1 MNWTEINIEVP
12 SNFTDTASDIANM
25 TVPYGIYVEDY
36 TDLEEG
42 AMEIAHIDL
51 IDESLLEKD
60 KSKAIIHV
68 YIPEEENPEPHIAFL
83 TERLNEAKIPFEIK
97 LGVSDSDEWEN
108 NWRKHFKPIEV
119 GERLLIRPIWEDAPD
134 TDRKIINLEPGVAFG
149 TGTHETTRLCL
160 EALDENMKG
169 REGAAVLDVGCGSGI
184 LAVASMLLGAKNAL
198 GVDIDPLA
206 VKIAKENGKLN
217 GFTEPELSF
226 ICGSLT
232 SQVSGKYDIVL
243 ANIVADAII
252 ELSKDVEK
260 FLNDGAVYIV
270 SGIIDIREDEVKKAL
285 SDFGF
290 TVTKRRAEN
299 GWVCLECI
307 RD

>member
-1 MNWTEINIEVP
+1 M
-12 SNFTDTASDIANM
+12 
-25 TVPYGIYVEDY
+25 
-36 TDLEEG
+36 
-42 AMEIAHIDL
+42 
-51 IDESLLEKD
+51 
-60 KSKAIIHV
+60 
-68 YIPEEENPEPHIAFL
+68 
-83 TERLNEAKIPFEIK
+83 RLNSAFRQRR
-97 LGVSDSDEWEN
+97 WEN
-108 NWRKHFKPIEV
+108 NWRKYFKLIEV

-243 ANIVADAII
+243 ANIRRRDNRA
-252 ELSKDVEK
+252 VEGCRK
-260 FLNDGAVYIV
+260 FPTTARYIV
-270 SGIIDIREDEVKKAL
+270 SGIIDIREDEVK
-285 SDFGF
+285 
-290 TVTKRRAEN
+290 RRFRFRLYCHKTQSRN
-299 GWVCLECI
+299 GWVCLECKRTNEQSSHFVSVVNI
-307 RD
+307 PYFRRFEQIALT